1 MRTANIATRVNT
13 VTMKTTFINIKK
25 KLGIKYAFHKT
36 YRQWKRI
43 NAGIQPCES
52 KRKHLIIVPCDP
64 WSVGGSRGD
73 EAMIMAVIHKYRHK
87 FPQIPISIVCAEGKG
102 MSYIEQFPIEGVRPI
117 NSWTGSYPLERIY
130 QSILKV
136 QPSDVVILGADCMD
150 GFYSPLLS
158 LTLLALHDLCANTI
172 GISSYL
178 LGFSFNSKPN
188 WMMIRAFRSLSN
200 DTVVSI
206 RDAISLER
214 YQQKVG
220 KPARLVADAAFMLQP
235 EKSFHLYEEIA
246 QWVSGQ
252 KTASR
257 VVIGLNF
264 HPMLRKYN
272 GADDI
277 KSDALK
283 LAIIIEE
290 ILLRHKN
297 ISFVFISHDDRSK
310 LTDNLMLSNMVNY
323 LKSQSDELIERV
335 FYRQE
340 VPRAHQLKALC
351 GLLDGLI
358 SSRMHLAI
366 AALGMGTPVMAAT
379 YQGKFEGLFKHFELD
394 RTYLLEPNLFLSSRM
409 IAVFENFIENLHT
422 IKKQI
427 NTNLPQV
434 LAYSNANLKDE

>member
-1 MRTANIATRVNT
+1 
-13 VTMKTTFINIKK
+13 MKTTFINIKK
-25 KLGIKYAFHKT
+25 KLGVTYAFHKT

-43 NAGIQPCES
+43 KAGIQPCQSES
-52 KRKHLIIVPCDP
+52 KHLIIVPCDP

-73 EAMIMAVIHKYRHK
+73 EAMIMAVIHKYRQK
-87 FPQIPISIVCAEGKG
+87 FPQIPICIVCADEKGK
-102 MSYIEQFPIEGVRPI
+102 SYIEQFPIEAVQPI
-117 NSWTGSYPLERIY
+117 NLWTGNYPLERIY
-130 QSILKV
+130 QSIINA
-136 QPSDVVILGADCMD
+136 QPSDVVVLGADCMD

-158 LTLLALHDLCANTI
+158 LTLLALHDLCANTS
-172 GISSYL
+172 GINSYL
-178 LGFSFNSKPN
+178 LGFSFNTKPN

-200 DTVVSI
+200 ATIVSI

-235 EKSFHLYEEIA
+235 EKNFHLYEEIA
-246 QWVSGQ
+246 QWVSNQ
-252 KTASR
+252 KVASR
-257 VVIGLNF
+257 IVIGLNF
-264 HPMLRKYN
+264 HPMLRAYN
-272 GADDI
+272 GTDDI
-277 KSDALK
+277 KSDAIK
-283 LAIIIEE
+283 LAINIKE

-310 LTDNLMLSNMVNY
+310 LTDNLMLSNMINY
-323 LKSQSDELIERV
+323 LETQSNELIERV

-340 VPRAHQLKALC
+340 VPRANQLKALC
-351 GLLDGLI
+351 ELLDGLV

-366 AALGMGTPVMAAT
+366 AALGMGIPVMAAT

-394 RTYLLEPNLFLSSRM
+394 CTYLLEPNLFLSNRM
-409 IAVFENFIENLHT
+409 ISVFENFIDNLHT

-434 LAYSNANLKDE
+434 LAFSNVNLKDE